1 MPHGSA
7 FDLPRS
13 WAAPS
18 SAVCILSPPSP
29 SSTMEAALSSA
40 RTGRKPNFWQSVF
53 GGSGRNEVKYT
64 VATLSQLYSQ
74 LSKVSTVTARNR
86 DMVVESLRT
95 VAELLIWGDK
105 HDPAFFEF
113 FLEQNMLA
121 TFWRLLASPSPCA
134 QVQMQLLQ
142 ALAILIQNLTLSSSV
157 FYILSNNH
165 INELITHPFAF
176 DQHEELLAHYVS
188 LLKARSQPQP

>member
-1 MPHGSA
+1 MSVVPLRLLGGA
-7 FDLPRS
+7 PRGPRVPRVERPS
-13 WAAPS
+13 NLTLLYYSYFTYLLRGVPS
-18 SAVCILSPPSP
+18 SQDGPPLTSQSSVVAVPHPVD
-29 SSTMEAALSSA
+29 MEAALSSA

-74 LSKVSTVTARNR
+74 LSKVSAVTARNR

-134 QVQMQLLQ
+134 QVTRWPVCR
-142 ALAILIQNLTLSSSV
+142 ILVSV
-157 FYILSNNH
+157 SGSPSCSGSRL
-165 INELITHPFAF
+165 
-176 DQHEELLAHYVS
+176 
-188 LLKARSQPQP
+188 

>member
-1 MPHGSA
+1 MTSQSSVVAVPHPV
-7 FDLPRS
+7 D
-13 WAAPS
+13 
-18 SAVCILSPPSP
+18 
-29 SSTMEAALSSA
+29 MEAALSSA

-74 LSKVSTVTARNR
+74 LSKVSAVTARNR

-134 QVQMQLLQ
+134 QVTRWPVCR
-142 ALAILIQNLTLSSSV
+142 ILVSV
-157 FYILSNNH
+157 SGSPSCSGSRL
-165 INELITHPFAF
+165 
-176 DQHEELLAHYVS
+176 
-188 LLKARSQPQP
+188 

>member
-1 MPHGSA
+1 MPHPV
-7 FDLPRS
+7 D
-13 WAAPS
+13 
-18 SAVCILSPPSP
+18 
-29 SSTMEAALSSA
+29 MEAALSSA

-74 LSKVSTVTARNR
+74 LSKVSAVTARNR

-134 QVQMQLLQ
+134 QVTRWPVCR
-142 ALAILIQNLTLSSSV
+142 ILVSV
-157 FYILSNNH
+157 SGSPSCSGSRL
-165 INELITHPFAF
+165 
-176 DQHEELLAHYVS
+176 
-188 LLKARSQPQP
+188 

>member
-1 MPHGSA
+1 MVPPLTS
-7 FDLPRS
+7 LR
-13 WAAPS
+13 WAAPW
-18 SAVCILSPPSP
+18 VHPLSRP

-74 LSKVSTVTARNR
+74 LSKVSAVTARNR

>member
-1 MPHGSA
+1 
-7 FDLPRS
+7 
-13 WAAPS
+13 
-18 SAVCILSPPSP
+18 
-29 SSTMEAALSSA
+29 MEAALSSA

-134 QVQMQLLQ
+134 KMLRLLRKRPNRLNTQ
-142 ALAILIQNLTLSSSV
+142 
-157 FYILSNNH
+157 SNA
-165 INELITHPFAF
+165 AF
-176 DQHEELLAHYVS
+176 NRRQREKH
-188 LLKARSQPQP
+188 